1 MLRLLFKTKN
11 LSVVKKYLISQW
23 TKIYQG
29 GDTLTIKDFTFSKE
43 VKIGGYSPDCS
54 PPPGAIVAHHAGTL
68 HSTVLYC
75 IVLCRAVLFLTV
87 LYCTL
92 LYCSVLYCT
101 ILYYIILYFTVLNCT
116 VLYCTVSCYVITFI
130 FLSFFVFPSK

>member
-1 MLRLLFKTKN
+1 MNIRYVGNMYETLPQALPHLDAKGIELVRRDQCQVTIKIQEKMLRLLFKTKN

-68 HSTVLYC
+68 HSTVFCC
-75 IVLCRAVLFLTV
+75 IVLCRAVLKCTV
-87 LYCTL
+87 LC
-92 LYCSVLYCT
+92 
-101 ILYYIILYFTVLNCT
+101 CT
-116 VLYCTVSCYVITFI
+116 VLYCTVM
-130 FLSFFVFPSK
+130 

>member
-68 HSTVLYC
+68 HSTVFCC
-75 IVLCRAVLFLTV
+75 IVTYCTVLNCNV
-87 LYCTL
+87 LYCTVL
-92 LYCSVLYCT
+92 NCNVLYCNV
-101 ILYYIILYFTVLNCT
+101 LYCT
-116 VLYCTVSCYVITFI
+116 VLYCIMLCYHIDF
-130 FLSFFVFPSK
+130 SFFLCISI